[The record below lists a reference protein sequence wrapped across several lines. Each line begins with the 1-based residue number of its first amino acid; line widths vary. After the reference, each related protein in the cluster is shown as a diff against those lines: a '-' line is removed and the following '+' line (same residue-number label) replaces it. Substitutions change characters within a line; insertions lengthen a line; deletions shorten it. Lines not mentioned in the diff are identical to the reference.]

1 MSCEAPFLPFLASS
15 WRIGFLCICSYLTRP
30 PLVPPRHMGAEGPL
44 WSPPGP
50 RPIRTLHATFAFP
63 SHRGRR
69 CRYSCR
75 ASRYPEPGRGAG
87 ETSPQLSSAPLN
99 PSPSLPSSFL
109 PLPLPPFSFAT
120 LSAGSALYPSLPSS
134 SSSPT
139 RRQKS
144 CPLPPPCWPFRP
156 RPPPFPSAAWLG
168 ALPAAAL
175 PRGKAELKMREGCRE
190 QDYKAM
196 NNTSV

>member
-87 ETSPQLSSAPLN
+87 ETPPQLSSAPLN

-109 PLPLPPFSFAT
+109 PLPPTSSLPPSPPVLPFTPLFPLSPAPQPEGRRAVHFLPPAG
-120 LSAGSALYPSLPSS
+120 LSAHVRLPS
-134 SSSPT
+134 
-139 RRQKS
+139 
-144 CPLPPPCWPFRP
+144 RP
-156 RPPPFPSAAWLG
+156 RPGLARCW
-168 ALPAAAL
+168 L
-175 PRGKAELKMREGCRE
+175 PRFPGERL
-190 QDYKAM
+190 
-196 NNTSV
+196 S